1 MSTVY
6 IQQDAG
12 FSLDVDKFGQDNPCA
27 GTWEWQVTLPTPAIS
42 DFFWGLF
49 AEDGTKTIRLYN
61 GGIAGAYLYN
71 WATLTSPSFPNEVGL
86 FPKITRTK
94 VGTSAL
100 FTTNYLD
107 AEWSDANTGDDL
119 TGGDTFAVA
128 FFNWANPS
136 GRGTYPDG
144 TNLRYCR
151 DLSGNERTAY
161 TSYAHGILSSG
172 NTTMEYVSADQAVSF
187 DDAGS
192 LVTSTFTSTAWWTLI
207 VRAKFTAADVAHD
220 IAGTAGDV
228 ASAVYLAIDA
238 TNHVV
243 AKTRDAVGN
252 VFTATSADP
261 IDPTE
266 WHTYWVSRSADTLT
280 VEVDSVEVA
289 TAAVTGAAS
298 VATVALGINRNVDGH
313 ATAGLYSKAKLY
325 SEPGHR
331 EPGRINLAPS
341 PGGVLTATAEP
352 RTRVKLGMTVSIDG
366 GPP

>member
-6 IQQDAG
+6 LHQEAG
-12 FSLDVDKFGQDNPCA
+12 WSLNEDQFGEDNPCT
-27 GTWEWQVTLPTPAIS
+27 GTWTWTITIPGGVADFRWTLT
-42 DFFWGLF
+42 
-49 AEDGTKTIRLYN
+49 AEDGTYPVSLYN
-61 GGIAGAYLYN
+61 AGISGSYQYN
-71 WATLTSPSFPNEVGL
+71 WALLTPPTYQDDAGAC
-86 FPKITRTK
+86 PKIVRTM
-94 VGTSAL
+94 VGINYAERDT
-100 FTTNYLD
+100 YLD
-107 AEWSDANTGDDL
+107 AEWSEANTGDDL

-128 FFNWANPS
+128 FFDWSNPS

-161 TSYAHGILSSG
+161 TSYPHTILSSA
-172 NTTMEYVSADQAVSF
+172 NTTMEYVAADQAVTF
-187 DDAGS
+187 DSAGS
-192 LVTSTFTSTAWWTLI
+192 LVTSTFTSSAWWTLI

-228 ASAVYLAIDA
+228 ASAVYLAINS

-252 VFTATSADP
+252 IFTATSANP
-261 IDPTE
+261 IDPTQ

-280 VEVDSVEVA
+280 VEVDNVEVA

-298 VATVALGINRNVDGH
+298 VATVALGINRTVDGH
-313 ATAGLYSKAKLY
+313 ATAALYSKVKLY
-325 SEPGHR
+325 SEPSHR
-331 EPGRINLAPS
+331 EPGTVNLAPS

-352 RTRVKLGMTVSIDG
+352 RSRVRLGMSVSPDG
-366 GPP
+366 GSP

>member
-12 FSLDVDKFGQDNPCA
+12 FSLDIDKFGEDNPCT
-27 GTWEWQVTLPTPAIS
+27 GTWEWQCTMPSP
-42 DFFWGLF
+42 DGYFWGLF
-49 AEDGTKTIRLYN
+49 AEDGHETIHLYN
-61 GGIAGAYLYN
+61 LSPPYLYN
-71 WATLTSPSFPNEVGL
+71 WAILTSPGYPNEPGL
-86 FPKITRTK
+86 FPKVTRTK
-94 VGTSAL
+94 VSL
-100 FTTNYLD
+100 TNAFATNVLD
-107 AEWSDANTGDDL
+107 AEWSEANTGDDL

-128 FFNWANPS
+128 FFDWSNPS
-136 GRGTYPDG
+136 GRGTYSDG

-151 DLSGNERTAY
+151 DLSGDERTAY
-161 TSYAHGILSSG
+161 TSYPHGIMGSG
-172 NTTMEYVSADQAVSF
+172 NTSMVYVSADQAVEF

-192 LVTSTFTSTAWWTLI
+192 LVTATFTSTAWWTLI

-220 IAGTAGDV
+220 IAGTAGG
-228 ASAVYLAIDA
+228 ASSAVYLAIDG

-280 VEVDSVEVA
+280 VEVDNVEVA

-298 VATVALGINRNVDGH
+298 VATVALGINRTVDGH
-313 ATAGLYSKAKLY
+313 ATAGLYSKVKLY
-325 SEPGHR
+325 SEPSHR
-331 EPGRINLAPS
+331 EPGTVNLAPS

-352 RTRVKLGMTVSIDG
+352 RSRVRLGMSVSPDG
-366 GPP
+366 GSP